1 MTNLPLSQQSR
12 RSDSNSNDKG
22 FGHDG
27 IHINHVGFVLDDM
40 DETVRRIH
48 ALGLRLEGNDATVD
62 WPRSRSAY
70 VMDPN
75 GILIEITNRTSDES
89 SDWAPFH
96 HVAVAP
102 VSLDQ
107 LVNVIA
113 AQSFDLLEA

>member
-1 MTNLPLSQQSR
+1 
-12 RSDSNSNDKG
+12 
-22 FGHDG
+22 
-27 IHINHVGFVLDDM
+27 
-40 DETVRRIH
+40 
-48 ALGLRLEGNDATVD
+48 
-62 WPRSRSAY
+62 
-70 VMDPN
+70 MDPN

-89 SDWAPFH
+89 SDWPPFH